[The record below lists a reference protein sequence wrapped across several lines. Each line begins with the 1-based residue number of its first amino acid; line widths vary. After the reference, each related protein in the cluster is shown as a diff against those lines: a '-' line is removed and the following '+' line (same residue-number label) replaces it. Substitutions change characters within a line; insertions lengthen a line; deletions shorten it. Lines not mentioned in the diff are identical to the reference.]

1 MMQEISNLRNAVRM
15 LGHRVQHIISS
26 CRTSTAV
33 NDSGVI
39 RFVQAILGPN
49 QVKDN
54 IPFMQQYGFA
64 SNPPPNA
71 DAVLLAINGD
81 RSVAVMVG
89 SNHQSYGIK
98 NLGNGAVAL
107 YDMFGNTVILSS
119 TGIAITSAIS
129 LSITAAQN
137 LTLTGENIVIHAT
150 QSLKYDADGNGTEF
164 TSNTRNDYVTGSTN
178 TSHNLNPPAV
188 P

>member
-1 MMQEISNLRNAVRM
+1 MMALLRQCQNDIIKLA
-15 LGHRVQHIISS
+15 HRIQLVIGRG
-26 CRTSTAV
+26 RTSTAV
-33 NDSGVI
+33 IDSDVV
-39 RFVQAILGPN
+39 RRAQANLGYN
-49 QVKDN
+49 QTKDN
-54 IPFMQQYGFA
+54 LPVVQHYGLA
-64 SNPPPNA
+64 SNPPPGTDIIVA
-71 DAVLLAINGD
+71 FINGD
-81 RSVAVMVG
+81 RSNGVAIAE
-89 SNHQSYGIK
+89 NNQTYALK

-107 YDMFGNTVILSS
+107 YDMFGNTVVLSS

-178 TSHNLNPPAV
+178 TSHNLNPPQV